1 MQRAATAPVWQIM
14 DDSGIKWEAIAKYL
28 GCHPKY
34 LDDMRYGQV
43 PMSRPM
49 MEKIS
54 EFFGVSVESL
64 FGEYLRESAVL
75 KKGRE

>member
-1 MQRAATAPVWQIM
+1 
-14 DDSGIKWEAIAKYL
+14 
-28 GCHPKY
+28 
-34 LDDMRYGQV
+34 
-43 PMSRPM
+43 M

-64 FGEYLRESAVL
+64 FGDYLRESAVL

>member
-1 MQRAATAPVWQIM
+1 MQRAATASVWQIL
-14 DDSGIKWEAIAKYL
+14 DDSGIKWESIAKYL

-34 LDDMRYGQV
+34 LEDMRFGQV
-43 PMSRPM
+43 PMSGPM

-54 EFFGVSVESL
+54 EFLGVSVDSL